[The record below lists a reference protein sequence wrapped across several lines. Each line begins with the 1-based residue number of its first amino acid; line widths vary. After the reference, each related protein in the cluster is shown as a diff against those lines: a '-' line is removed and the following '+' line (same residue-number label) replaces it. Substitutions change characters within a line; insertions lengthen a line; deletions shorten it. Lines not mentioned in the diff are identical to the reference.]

1 MQVLEDDLLQR
12 KIERA
17 TEGLPYYCRTC
28 LAVRVTNKEN
38 AAIICDYISSM
49 IDEVNPAD
57 SYRRDVIILLTWISV
72 FFNNSMGFKEITREN
87 ILSFLDSFRKP
98 EASDPLHKWI
108 GTYNTFRIH
117 LMRFL
122 RWLHYPDVENGKRPI
137 PPVLE
142 NIPQLRRKEKSTY
155 KPTDVWTEEE
165 DALFLKYCP
174 NARDRLYFSMSR
186 DTSARPHE
194 LLKCRIRDVLIKI
207 TPDK

>member
-1 MQVLEDDLLQR
+1 
-12 KIERA
+12 
-17 TEGLPYYCRTC
+17 
-28 LAVRVTNKEN
+28 
-38 AAIICDYISSM
+38 M
-49 IDEVNPAD
+49 IAEVNPAD

-117 LMRFL
+117 LMRFF
-122 RWLHYPDVENGKRPI
+122 RWLHYPDVENGKRPK

-155 KPTDVWTEEE
+155 KPTDVWT
-165 DALFLKYCP
+165 C
-174 NARDRLYFSMSR
+174 
-186 DTSARPHE
+186 
-194 LLKCRIRDVLIKI
+194 
-207 TPDK
+207 